1 MKNPVNRFGA
11 CKYEYNRSLWLST
24 TDDIH
29 ICVTG
34 CWWTPVNNFVH
45 RQYMDLVLC
54 GTAAR
59 RATISRIALLLLVV
73 WFGESRSRI
82 HLYFTSICIS
92 WRNEKVTRVIISINR
107 TKKKHNQRCRDGVK
121 PWDCCITGGT
131 EVTKQFF
138 SLLLINPCTVF
149 PTFNL
154 DQLAKICKHG

>member
-1 MKNPVNRFGA
+1 MKNPVNRFVAG
-11 CKYEYNRSLWLST
+11 KYEYNRSVWLST

-59 RATISRIALLLLVV
+59 RATISRIALSLLVV
-73 WFGESRSRI
+73 WFGESCSRI

-92 WRNEKVTRVIISINR
+92 WRNEKVTSVITSISR
-107 TKKKHNQRCRDGVK
+107 TKKITIRDAEMELMFGIAASLVVLWWLTNSYSFNK
-121 PWDCCITGGT
+121 P
-131 EVTKQFF
+131 FHSF
-138 SLLLINPCTVF
+138 SNF
-149 PTFNL
+149 
-154 DQLAKICKHG
+154 

>member
-1 MKNPVNRFGA
+1 MKNPVNRFVAG
-11 CKYEYNRSLWLST
+11 KYEYNRCVWLST

-59 RATISRIALLLLVV
+59 RATISRIALSLLVV
-73 WFGESRSRI
+73 WFGESCSRI

-92 WRNEKVTRVIISINR
+92 WRNEKVTSVITSISR
-107 TKKKHNQRCRDGVK
+107 TKKITIRDAEMELMFGIAASLVVLWWLTNSYSFNK
-121 PWDCCITGGT
+121 P
-131 EVTKQFF
+131 FHSF
-138 SLLLINPCTVF
+138 SNF
-149 PTFNL
+149 
-154 DQLAKICKHG
+154 